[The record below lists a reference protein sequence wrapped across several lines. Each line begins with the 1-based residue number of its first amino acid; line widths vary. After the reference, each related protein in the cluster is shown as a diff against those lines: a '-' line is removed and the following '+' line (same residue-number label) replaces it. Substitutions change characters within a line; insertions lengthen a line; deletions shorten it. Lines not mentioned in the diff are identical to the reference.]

1 MSLYFEG
8 PRGAVTVVLR
18 LAIVGLALATAYIH
32 TTLGGLPIFVANAIG
47 YAVFAVAMIVPLAIV
62 ARNRWLVRAALLAFT
77 SFTILGWVMFGA
89 RYWLAYVDKGIEL
102 ALIGLLVVEMFRYD
116 GGPANVIR
124 RGIDLLLAIVR
135 LPFSRRSAA

>member
-1 MSLYFEG
+1 MSFFQG
-8 PRGAVTVVLR
+8 PRSVAAVVLR
-18 LAIVGLALATAYIH
+18 AGIVTLALATAYIH
-32 TTLGGLPIFVANAIG
+32 TTLGALPIFVANAIG
-47 YAVFAVAMIVPLAIV
+47 YAVLAVAMIAPVSIV
-62 ARNRWLVRAALLAFT
+62 ARNRWLVRAALIGFT

-124 RGIDLLLAIVR
+124 RGVDLMLAIVR